1 MEPRPARK
9 RGDVMAETQLLFRK
23 AEVPEHV
30 PPENVID
37 FDLFAQP
44 SADTDFFEYWK
55 RLQAPGVPDFVWT
68 PCNGGH
74 WIATRGEDIHTI
86 YADHDRFSSRNILL
100 PAERNEAIRVLPTSL
115 DPPEHRPFRSLINHA
130 LSPKVVRGLEPSIRE
145 LTVSLIEGFRQ
156 RGHCEFASEFAELL
170 PISLFLKMVNLP
182 VEDRLKLKA
191 LSEQVNR
198 PDGSMTPEEVN
209 QGFYD
214 YLMPVLLE
222 RRANPGDDIFSQ
234 FLAGS
239 IDGRPMTD
247 AEAFELCMQVLIAGL
262 DTVVS
267 VLGFLMMFL
276 ARNAEHRQLLVDD
289 PARIPPAVKEFLR
302 RFPLVAIP
310 RTVIHDMEFQG
321 VRFKEGDLILVP
333 TMLHGLDDRAY
344 QCPLEVDFERRIGI
358 HSTFGAGVH
367 RCPGSLLAR
376 AELRIFLE
384 EWLSRIPRFDIEPGR
399 TPKVLYGI
407 VGTVVDLPLVW
418 QV

>member
-1 MEPRPARK
+1 
-9 RGDVMAETQLLFRK
+9 MAESAELFRK
-23 AEVPEHV
+23 AQVPPHV
-30 PPENVID
+30 PPECVID

-44 SADTDFFEYWK
+44 APDEDFFEYWK
-55 RLQAPGVPDFVWT
+55 KLQGEGKPDFVWT

-86 YADHDRFSSRNILL
+86 YADHDLFSSRNILL
-100 PAERNEAIRVLPTSL
+100 PVERNEAIRVLPTSL
-115 DPPEHRPFRSLINHA
+115 DPPEHRPFRNLINHG
-130 LSPKVVRGLEPSIRE
+130 LSPRVVRGLEPSIRE
-145 LTVSLIEGFRQ
+145 LTVSLIEAFRA
-156 RGHCEFASEFAELL
+156 RGHCEFASEFAEML

-182 VEDRLKLKA
+182 VEDRIRLKA

-222 RRANPGDDIFSQ
+222 RRANPGDDLFSQ

-247 AEAFELCMQVLIAGL
+247 GEAFELCMQVLIAGL

-276 ARNAEHRQLLVDD
+276 ARNPGHRRQLIDD
-289 PARIPPAVKEFLR
+289 PAMIPPAVEEFLR

-310 RTVIHDMEFQG
+310 RTVIRDMEFQG
-321 VRFKEGDLILVP
+321 VTFKAGDLILVP

-344 QCPLEVDFERRIGI
+344 QCPLDVDFNRRIGI

-384 EWLSRIPRFDIEPGR
+384 EWLSRIPDFDIAPGR

-418 QV
+418 QA